1 MLFDSSIRKE
11 LARSFGATLVV
22 LVTVVMTMMLIR
34 TLGQA
39 SKGSVSPSD
48 VMLVMGFT
56 VLGQLPTIL
65 SLSLF
70 IAVVG
75 TLSRMYRDSEMV
87 IWFASGRGLIS
98 LLRPLLRFA
107 WPVMVVIAVLSLLV
121 WPWANSQIQELK
133 TRYEQRSDID
143 RIAPGEFQESSN
155 GSRVFFI
162 DKDSPD
168 TQAGNNIFIAATDGA
183 RESVTSARS
192 ARLETRGGERMAVLS
207 EGQRLETSRDKP
219 GVKISEFSEYGTRI
233 GSAPAGSA
241 EELSVKTR
249 ATHELLMQPL
259 PAYRAELG
267 WRLGLALAA
276 INFVVLGLAVASVN
290 PRAARSTSL
299 VFALF
304 AFIVY
309 YNLMTLGQSWV
320 GRTGAEG
327 YQLSHA
333 FLFVVLSIPSH
344 LYELL
349 PITVLIGTIFV
360 MARLAQSS
368 EFTIMRTSGM
378 GPWRALRTLVAPG
391 GFFVLLTFAVG
402 DYIAP
407 LTDRAAQL
415 VKVRYLGRLT
425 TGATGAWLKERQ
437 DDHSYA
443 VNVRALTPNGGMLDV
458 RIFEFDAKGRLASQT
473 RAASGQFGPDGAW
486 NLEQVQRSRFE
497 QRGNDEARVEHLDA
511 PTLQWPTRISADM
524 VAASLLKPDRMA
536 TIDLFQYIRH
546 LDANGQSAQRYEIE
560 FWRKVFYPLSCLV
573 MVVLA
578 LPFAY
583 LHFRSG
589 GIAGYVFGGVMAGI
603 SFFLLNNVFGYAGN
617 LQNWSPW
624 LTAAAPGL
632 IYSVLSLAAFGWLV
646 LRR

>member
-39 SKGSVSPSD
+39 SRGSVSPSD

-56 VLGQLPTIL
+56 VVGQLPTIL

-70 IAVVG
+70 VAVVG

-87 IWFASGRGLIS
+87 IWFASGRGLVS
-98 LLRPLLRFA
+98 LLKPLLRFS

-121 WPWANSQIQELK
+121 WPWANSQVQELK

-192 ARLETRGGERMAVLS
+192 ARLETRGSERIALLS
-207 EGQRLETSRDKP
+207 DGQRLETSRDKP
-219 GVKISEFSEYGTRI
+219 GIKISEFVEYGTRI

-241 EELSVKTR
+241 EEMSVKTR
-249 ATHELLMQPL
+249 PTHELLMQPL

-276 INFVVLGLAVASVN
+276 INFVVLGLALASVN

-304 AFIVY
+304 GFIVY

-320 GRTGAEG
+320 GAGRLGM
-327 YQLSHA
+327 LS
-333 FLFVVLSIPSH
+333 F
-344 LYELL
+344 
-349 PITVLIGTIFV
+349 TVL
-360 MARLAQSS
+360 L
-368 EFTIMRTSGM
+368 
-378 GPWRALRTLVAPG
+378 
-391 GFFVLLTFAVG
+391 
-402 DYIAP
+402 
-407 LTDRAAQL
+407 
-415 VKVRYLGRLT
+415 
-425 TGATGAWLKERQ
+425 
-437 DDHSYA
+437 H
-443 VNVRALTPNGGMLDV
+443 GGMLLV
-458 RIFEFDAKGRLASQT
+458 
-473 RAASGQFGPDGAW
+473 
-486 NLEQVQRSRFE
+486 
-497 QRGNDEARVEHLDA
+497 
-511 PTLQWPTRISADM
+511 
-524 VAASLLKPDRMA
+524 SLLILGARHNQWTVRQLWQRKP
-536 TIDLFQYIRH
+536 
-546 LDANGQSAQRYEIE
+546 
-560 FWRKVFYPLSCLV
+560 
-573 MVVLA
+573 
-578 LPFAY
+578 
-583 LHFRSG
+583 
-589 GIAGYVFGGVMAGI
+589 
-603 SFFLLNNVFGYAGN
+603 
-617 LQNWSPW
+617 
-624 LTAAAPGL
+624 
-632 IYSVLSLAAFGWLV
+632 SVNPS
-646 LRR
+646 

>member
-70 IAVVG
+70 IAIVG

-192 ARLETRGGERMAVLS
+192 ARLEIRDGERIAVLS
-207 EGQRLETSRDKP
+207 NGQRLETSRDQP
-219 GVKISEFSEYGTRI
+219 GVKISEFVEYGTRI
-233 GSAPAGSA
+233 GSAPQGSP
-241 EELSVKTR
+241 EEFSVKTR
-249 ATHELLMQPL
+249 ATHELLMQPV

-267 WRLGLALAA
+267 WRVGLALAA

-320 GRTGAEG
+320 GA
-327 YQLSHA
+327 
-333 FLFVVLSIPSH
+333 
-344 LYELL
+344 
-349 PITVLIGTIFV
+349 
-360 MARLAQSS
+360 
-368 EFTIMRTSGM
+368 
-378 GPWRALRTLVAPG
+378 
-391 GFFVLLTFAVG
+391 
-402 DYIAP
+402 
-407 LTDRAAQL
+407 
-415 VKVRYLGRLT
+415 GRL
-425 TGATGAWLKERQ
+425 GLGSFMLLL
-437 DDHSYA
+437 H
-443 VNVRALTPNGGMLDV
+443 GGML
-458 RIFEFDAKGRLASQT
+458 LT
-473 RAASGQFGPDGAW
+473 
-486 NLEQVQRSRFE
+486 
-497 QRGNDEARVEHLDA
+497 
-511 PTLQWPTRISADM
+511 
-524 VAASLLKPDRMA
+524 SLL
-536 TIDLFQYIRH
+536 I
-546 LDANGQSAQRYEIE
+546 
-560 FWRKVFYPLSCLV
+560 
-573 MVVLA
+573 
-578 LPFAY
+578 
-583 LHFRSG
+583 
-589 GIAGYVFGGVMAGI
+589 
-603 SFFLLNNVFGYAGN
+603 
-617 LQNWSPW
+617 
-624 LTAAAPGL
+624 
-632 IYSVLSLAAFGWLV
+632 LAARHNQWSVRSIWQRRLV
-646 LRR
+646 RSAA

>member
-70 IAVVG
+70 IAIVG

-192 ARLETRGGERMAVLS
+192 ARLEIRDGERIAVLS
-207 EGQRLETSRDKP
+207 NGQRLETSRDQP
-219 GVKISEFSEYGTRI
+219 GVKISEFVEYGTRI
-233 GSAPAGSA
+233 GSAPQGSP
-241 EELSVKTR
+241 EEFSVKTR
-249 ATHELLMQPL
+249 ATHELLMQPV

-267 WRLGLALAA
+267 WRVGLALAA

-304 AFIVY
+304 SFIVY

-320 GRTGAEG
+320 GA
-327 YQLSHA
+327 
-333 FLFVVLSIPSH
+333 
-344 LYELL
+344 
-349 PITVLIGTIFV
+349 
-360 MARLAQSS
+360 
-368 EFTIMRTSGM
+368 
-378 GPWRALRTLVAPG
+378 
-391 GFFVLLTFAVG
+391 
-402 DYIAP
+402 
-407 LTDRAAQL
+407 
-415 VKVRYLGRLT
+415 GRL
-425 TGATGAWLKERQ
+425 GLGSFMLLL
-437 DDHSYA
+437 H
-443 VNVRALTPNGGMLDV
+443 GGMLLTSLLILAV
-458 RIFEFDAKGRLASQT
+458 RHNQWSVRSIWQRRLARS
-473 RAASGQFGPDGAW
+473 AA
-486 NLEQVQRSRFE
+486 
-497 QRGNDEARVEHLDA
+497 
-511 PTLQWPTRISADM
+511 
-524 VAASLLKPDRMA
+524 
-536 TIDLFQYIRH
+536 
-546 LDANGQSAQRYEIE
+546 
-560 FWRKVFYPLSCLV
+560 
-573 MVVLA
+573 
-578 LPFAY
+578 
-583 LHFRSG
+583 
-589 GIAGYVFGGVMAGI
+589 
-603 SFFLLNNVFGYAGN
+603 
-617 LQNWSPW
+617 
-624 LTAAAPGL
+624 
-632 IYSVLSLAAFGWLV
+632 
-646 LRR
+646 